1 MCLSETLASI
11 TDAFGQLL
19 TSAKMVKLRECRWR
33 FSGSGNEFFGALMIF
48 ALGVLVACFSATK
61 NWTRKLTAI
70 LNFTS
75 IMHGCF
81 PKTF

>member
-11 TDAFGQLL
+11 AGAFGQLL

-33 FSGSGNEFFGALMIF
+33 FSGSGNEFFGAQMIF
-48 ALGVLVACFSATK
+48 APAILATCFSATK
-61 NWTRKLTAI
+61 NWTRKLAAI

-75 IMHGCF
+75 IMYTCF
-81 PKTF
+81 LGTF